1 MATLKLTTDTH
12 SSSISVPSW
21 FIHDYMPHA
30 MGGYVKVYLYLL
42 TAYYERSE
50 ILSIEDTAA
59 LLSMLSS
66 EFTSALDY
74 WQSKNILTFKTLSP
88 EEFEVSF
95 SLTAPNQA
103 NKPADHMSPDVQKPQ
118 KDLKA
123 KKEQA
128 PIKTNPYIQQTRP
141 NYSPSELS
149 IYLQDSQVQA
159 LYKMAEKSLGRLLSS
174 SDQQILFGLYDWL
187 HMPLNLIEY
196 LLDYCATKGH
206 TSMRYVEKTAIAWL
220 NDGVKTLEQAQMRS
234 TTDKLYFKI
243 LSEAGLSTQNVT
255 QVQKEFIGKWLN
267 TYQLSVDIII
277 EGCRRTS
284 AQTQNPSL
292 NYLDKIFTTWHKNS
306 VTSIDDIEKLDA
318 AFASK
323 QTQSPRRGTNPKSPI
338 KKTAFNSMQ
347 GRDWDF
353 TELEKLENDRM
364 KRLFN
369 EG

>member
-1 MATLKLTTDTH
+1 MANLKLSTDNH

-42 TAYYERSE
+42 TAYYERTE
-50 ILSIEDTAA
+50 RLTIEDTAA

-66 EFTSALDY
+66 EVISSLEY
-74 WQSKNILTFKTLSP
+74 WQSQNILTFNALS
-88 EEFEVSF
+88 EENFEVSF
-95 SLTAPNQA
+95 SLIPPNKSTDPNASVTQKHPKTKDKAPT
-103 NKPADHMSPDVQKPQ
+103 
-118 KDLKA
+118 
-123 KKEQA
+123 
-128 PIKTNPYIQQTRP
+128 KTNTYIQQTRP

-149 IYLQDSQVQA
+149 IYLQDSQVQE
-159 LYKMAEKSLGRLLSS
+159 LYKMAEKSIGRLLSS

-196 LLDYCATKGH
+196 LLDHCATKGH
-206 TSMRYVEKTAIAWL
+206 TSMRYIEKTAIGWL
-220 NDGVKTLEQAQMRS
+220 NDGVNTLEQAKMRS
-234 TTDKLYFKI
+234 NTDKLYFKI
-243 LSEAGLSTQNVT
+243 LSEVGLGTQNIT
-255 QVQKEFIGKWLN
+255 QVQKEFMSKWLN
-267 TYQLSVDIII
+267 TYEFSMEIIL

-284 AQTQNPSL
+284 AQTKNPSL
-292 NYLDKIFTTWHKNS
+292 NYLDSIFTTWHKNN
-306 VTSIDDIEKLDA
+306 VTSLDDIKKLDD

-323 QTQSPRRGTNPKSPI
+323 QIQTPRRGSNNKPFI

-364 KRLFN
+364 NRLLN
-369 EG
+369 GGE

>member
-1 MATLKLTTDTH
+1 MATLKLTSDKH

-42 TAYYERSE
+42 TAYYEHTD
-50 ILSIEDTAA
+50 LLTIEDTAA

-66 EFTSALDY
+66 EFISALEY
-74 WQSKNILTFKTLSP
+74 WQSKNIITFNALSE

-95 SLTAPNQA
+95 SLA
-103 NKPADHMSPDVQKPQ
+103 SPSSSTNPENAAVPKVKKTEIK
-118 KDLKA
+118 KDKMPTKA
-123 KKEQA
+123 
-128 PIKTNPYIQQTRP
+128 IPYIQQTRP

-149 IYLQDSQVQA
+149 IYLQDSQVQE

-174 SDQQILFGLYDWL
+174 ADQQILFGLYDWL

-196 LLDYCATKGH
+196 LLDHCSTKGH
-206 TSMRYVEKTAIAWL
+206 TSMRYIEKTAIAWL
-220 NDGVKTLEQAQMRS
+220 NDGVNTLAQAQMRS
-234 TTDKLYFKI
+234 DTDKTYFKI
-243 LSEAGLSTQNVT
+243 LSEVGLGTQNIT
-255 QVQKEFIGKWLN
+255 QVQKEFISKWLN
-267 TYQLSVDIII
+267 TYKLSMEIIL

-284 AQTQNPSL
+284 AQTKNPSL
-292 NYLDKIFTTWHKNS
+292 NYLDRIFTSWHDNK
-306 VTSIDDIEKLDA
+306 VTSLEDIEKLDA

-323 QTQSPRRGTNPKSPI
+323 QSQTPKRGTNNRSPI

-347 GRDWDF
+347 GRNWDF

-364 KRLFN
+364 KRLLSGG
-369 EG
+369 E

>member
-1 MATLKLTTDTH
+1 MATLKLTTDKH

-42 TAYYERSE
+42 TAYYERTE

-66 EFTSALDY
+66 EFISALEY
-74 WQSKNILTFKTLSP
+74 WQSTSILTFNTLSE

-95 SLTAPNQA
+95 SLTSPV
-103 NKPADHMSPDVQKPQ
+103 KPGDAKDVEVQTIQKTQ
-118 KDLKA
+118 KVKA
-123 KKEQA
+123 KKEKA
-128 PIKTNPYIQQTRP
+128 PVKTNTYIQQTRP

-149 IYLQDSQVQA
+149 IYLQDSQVQE

-187 HMPLNLIEY
+187 HMPLNLIDY

-206 TSMRYVEKTAIAWL
+206 TSMRYVEKTGIAWL
-220 NDGVKTLEQAQMRS
+220 NDGVNTLEQAKMRS
-234 TTDKLYFKI
+234 TTDKLYYKI
-243 LSEAGLSTQNVT
+243 LAEVGLGTQNIT
-255 QVQKEFIGKWLN
+255 QVQKEFMNKWLN
-267 TYQLSVDIII
+267 TYNLSMKVIL

-284 AQTQNPSL
+284 AQTKNPSL
-292 NYLDKIFTTWHKNS
+292 NYLDTIFTSWHKNS
-306 VTSIDDIEKLDA
+306 VTSLEDIEKLDA
-318 AFASK
+318 AFATK
-323 QTQSPRRGTNPKSPI
+323 QTQTPKWGSNNKSPI

-364 KRLFN
+364 KRLLKGG
-369 EG
+369 E